1 MSRYQHEMNQLNGGG
16 LLDELK
22 KKKMT
27 KMRPTFMVKLKE
39 GEIKEREKTQAV
51 PSYLEESEVEVEVEE
66 GEIRED
72 ENLPSQ

>member
-27 KMRPTFMVKLKE
+27 KILIFKNNKQKQL
-39 GEIKEREKTQAV
+39 
-51 PSYLEESEVEVEVEE
+51 
-66 GEIRED
+66 
-72 ENLPSQ
+72 